1 MRKIIL
7 NKVGDAEQMELT
19 KVETPSA
26 SADQVLVKHAAIGIN
41 FIDIY
46 QRSGLYP
53 LNLPSGLGLEASGVV
68 ESVGELVK
76 NFKVGD
82 RVCYCNGP
90 VGAYAEFNLV
100 PESLLVHLP
109 NEIDFDV
116 IAGGFLKGLT
126 AYFLLHDVYEVAKG
140 QKILFHAA
148 AGGVG
153 SIATSW
159 AKSMGALVIG
169 TVGSEKKLDYAKSN
183 GCDFVINYNTS
194 SFKDKVNEITNSEG
208 VTVVYDSIGK
218 NTIEDSMDV
227 LEKRGLLVSFG
238 NASGVP
244 EPINILDLMKKGSIY
259 VTRPT
264 LFDYVKTRDQLEKAS
279 SSFFEALINKKV
291 SIDIQQE
298 FSLRNIADAHNSLTR
313 RETMGATIIKP

>member
-7 NKVGDAEQMELT
+7 NELGDADQMELT
-19 KVETPSA
+19 EVEIPSA

-194 SFKDKVNEITNSEG
+194 SFKDKVNEITNNEG

-218 NTIEDSMDV
+218 STIEDSMDV

-279 SSFFEALINKKV
+279 SSFFEALINKKI

-298 FSLRNIADAHNSLTR
+298 FLSLIH
-313 RETMGATIIKP
+313 I

>member
-7 NKVGDAEQMELT
+7 NKLGDAEQMKLT
-19 KVETPSA
+19 EVEIPSA

-279 SSFFEALINKKV
+279 SSFFAALINKKV

>member
-7 NKVGDAEQMELT
+7 NEPGDAEQMELT
-19 KVETPSA
+19 EVEIPSA

>member
-7 NKVGDAEQMELT
+7 NKLGDAEQMELT
-19 KVETPSA
+19 EVEIPSA

-183 GCDFVINYNTS
+183 GCDFVINYNTT

-298 FSLRNIADAHNSLTR
+298 FSLSNIANAHNSLTR

>member
-1 MRKIIL
+1 MKKIML
-7 NKVGDAEQMELT
+7 NKLGDAEQMELT
-19 KVETPSA
+19 EVEIPSA

-279 SSFFEALINKKV
+279 SSFFKALINKKV
-291 SIDIQQE
+291 FIDIQQE

>member
-7 NKVGDAEQMELT
+7 NETGDAEQMELT
-19 KVETPSA
+19 EVEIPSA
-26 SADQVLVKHAAIGIN
+26 STDQVLVKHAAIGIN

-183 GCDFVINYNTS
+183 GCDFVINYNTT

-279 SSFFEALINKKV
+279 SSFFDALINKKV

>member
-7 NKVGDAEQMELT
+7 NETGDAEQMELT
-19 KVETPSA
+19 EVEIPSA
-26 SADQVLVKHAAIGIN
+26 STDQVLVKHAAIGIN

-279 SSFFEALINKKV
+279 SSFFEALINKIV
-291 SIDIQQE
+291 SIDI
-298 FSLRNIADAHNSLTR
+298 FSKSVPLIALFRLLVYPAWCL
-313 RETMGATIIKP
+313 P

>member
-7 NKVGDAEQMELT
+7 NETGDAEQMELT
-19 KVETPSA
+19 EVEIPSA
-26 SADQVLVKHAAIGIN
+26 STDQVLVKHAAIGIN

-183 GCDFVINYNTS
+183 GCDFVINYNTT
-194 SFKDKVNEITNSEG
+194 SFKDKVNEITNNEG

-218 NTIEDSMDV
+218 STIEDSMDV

>member
-7 NKVGDAEQMELT
+7 NETGDAEQMELT
-19 KVETPSA
+19 EVEIPSA
-26 SADQVLVKHAAIGIN
+26 STDQVLVKHAAIGIN

-183 GCDFVINYNTS
+183 GCDFVINYNTT
-194 SFKDKVNEITNSEG
+194 SFKDKVDEITNSEG

-279 SSFFEALINKKV
+279 SSFFDALINKKV

-298 FSLRNIADAHNSLTR
+298 FSLENIADAHNSLTR